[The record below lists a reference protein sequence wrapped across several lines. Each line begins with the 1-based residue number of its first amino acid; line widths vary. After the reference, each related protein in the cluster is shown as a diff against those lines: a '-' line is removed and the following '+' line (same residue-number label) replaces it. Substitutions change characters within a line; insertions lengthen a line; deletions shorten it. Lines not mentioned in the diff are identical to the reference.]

1 MNYEIVYTKKFEREL
16 KALYKKYRTLKEDL
30 DIFEKELKENPY
42 IGDNLGNNV
51 RKIRIAITSKNK
63 GKSGGARIITYD
75 LVVDIENTEIYLL
88 SIYDKNEKDSIS
100 KQEIE
105 ELKKE
110 NGLL

>member
-1 MNYEIVYTKKFEREL
+1 MNYEIIYTKKFEREL
-16 KALYKKYRTLKEDL
+16 KALYKKYRSLKEDL
-30 DIFEKELKENPY
+30 NIFEKELRENPY

-51 RKIRIAITSKNK
+51 RKIRIAINSKNK

-88 SIYDKNEKDSIS
+88 SIYDKSEKDSIS

-110 NGLL
+110 NNLL